1 MSLQS
6 DWIAKLRYTITSPE
20 CDPISSNYI
29 APNAIL
35 SPSTFMIPSIATAP
49 LPSDPIV
56 GFIQEAP
63 LSLTETIMLCSIKL
77 TTTVEGPIVIWGL
90 VDTETP
96 IMLELAL
103 NGTVLTTTTSSNV
116 IFFSAVKPPDTYTIA
131 LVGTPKEP
139 VLINSSRILALG

>member
-1 MSLQS
+1 
-6 DWIAKLRYTITSPE
+6 
-20 CDPISSNYI
+20 
-29 APNAIL
+29 
-35 SPSTFMIPSIATAP
+35 MIPSIATAP